1 MSGPDFSPD
10 QDAALLAHARAHLLD
25 THPEAD
31 AATIDAFLHS
41 VAFTHLAGGFHK
53 VLEQAMLAFIAQPDQ
68 DKADDQAPLVAQ
80 DLPQPLP
87 FKDLGLTAAPDIS
100 AAPVLP
106 APAPAPPPTT
116 FLRDVGFRLP
126 EAMAGQPYR
135 QPLEAVPV
143 SEDKVC
149 FCHLSTGPGLVLA
162 VEKAT
167 GLVTGTPATV
177 GEHAL
182 TVTYHYAS
190 EPGQERHAALTLTVR
205 PGAKD
210 TNHAH

>member
-1 MSGPDFSPD
+1 MSGPALSSD
-10 QDAALLAHARAHLLD
+10 QDAALLAHARAHLLE
-25 THPEAD
+25 THPAAD
-31 AATIDAFLHS
+31 AAAVDAFLHS
-41 VAFTHLAGGFHK
+41 AAFTHLAGGFHK
-53 VLEQAMLAFIAQPDQ
+53 VLEAALAAFIAQPGQ
-68 DKADDQAPLVAQ
+68 DQAPLIAQ

-87 FKDLGLTAAPDIS
+87 FKDLGLTEAPEATAAP
-100 AAPVLP
+100 AE
-106 APAPAPPPTT
+106 PAPPPAT

-126 EAMAGQPYR
+126 EALAGQPYR

-149 FCHLSTGPGLVLA
+149 FCRLSTGPGLELD

-167 GLVTGTPATV
+167 GVVTGTPATA
-177 GEHAL
+177 GDHAL

-205 PGAKD
+205 SGAAA
-210 TNHAH
+210 N

>member
-1 MSGPDFSPD
+1 MSASDASLKPEP
-10 QDAALLAHARAHLLD
+10 DAALLAHARAHLLAVD
-25 THPEAD
+25 PAAD
-31 AATIDAFLHS
+31 AAAVDAFLHS
-41 VAFTHLAGGFHK
+41 AAFTHLAGGFHK
-53 VLEQAMLAFIAQPDQ
+53 VLEQAMAAFVAGPDQ
-68 DKADDQAPLVAQ
+68 DAAPLVAQ

-87 FKDLGLTAAPDIS
+87 FRDLALQDTPAEPGQPVAAAP
-100 AAPVLP
+100 A
-106 APAPAPPPTT
+106 T

-126 EAMAGQPYR
+126 EALAGQPYR

-149 FCHLSTGPGLVLA
+149 FCGLSAGPGLALS

-167 GLVTGTPATV
+167 GVVTGAPVTP
-177 GEHAL
+177 GDYPL

-205 PGAKD
+205 PGA
-210 TNHAH
+210 TANL